1 MHSISGILSAR
12 QNRGRSF
19 PHWLASMVLSTYSLC
34 IMPYDVQGIY
44 SVILANSSTSQY
56 ILTIVKIKKYVLSM
70 CKIHN
75 FILTC
80 TLYVL
85 FT

>member
-1 MHSISGILSAR
+1 
-12 QNRGRSF
+12 
-19 PHWLASMVLSTYSLC
+19 
-34 IMPYDVQGIY
+34 MPYDVQGMY
-44 SVILANSSTSQY
+44 SVILANSSKSQY

-85 FT
+85 LPSFVCTKYVLSMY